1 MAVNIELRD
10 FKTRQNSN
18 IKIDNIIQQIGNV
31 TQSLTDY
38 FSYKKCDNIKTVF
51 VEGEKASHLINPQN
65 DEYNI
70 YFKRKDHLF
79 ESEKLIDNIAWT
91 ELQKNELRIFIDKI
105 NFTLN
110 EGDEFEPFL
119 KRDVVMRFCGLGLF
133 FLFLF
138 FTVCYIVT
146 GIYVQIIL
154 SNETDLSKIN
164 NNFKYTSPFV
174 YFLLAVFLFAMAIYL
189 LIVCYY
195 NNHVKEYERYRY
207 FFEIYKEKLEYYIK
221 DWDCLYMKEL
231 NASIEIPMSLE
242 YIHLCL
248 DNSKKQRMEEFNI

>member
-1 MAVNIELRD
+1 MAVNIELKD
-10 FKTRQNSN
+10 FKICLNN
-18 IKIDNIIQQIGNV
+18 NEKIDNLIHQIGNV
-31 TQSLTDY
+31 SQSLTDY
-38 FSYKKCDNIKTVF
+38 FSYMKCDNIKTVY

-65 DEYNI
+65 DDYNI
-70 YFKRKDHLF
+70 YFKRKDHVFL
-79 ESEKLIDNIAWT
+79 SEQLLDNINWT

-110 EGDEFEPFL
+110 EGNEFEPFL
-119 KRDVVMRFCGLGLF
+119 KRDKVMRFCGLSLF

-154 SNETDLSKIN
+154 SDETDLSKIT
-164 NNFKYTSPFV
+164 NNFKYTSPFI

-189 LIVCYY
+189 LFICYY
-195 NNHVKEYERYRY
+195 NNHIKEYERYKY
-207 FFEIYKEKLEYYIK
+207 FFDMYKERLEYYIK
-221 DWDCLYMKEL
+221 DWDSLYLKEL
-231 NASIEIPMSLE
+231 NSSIEIPMTLE

-248 DNSKKQRMEEFNI
+248 DNSKKQRFEEFKI